1 MDKRFGVGWTGM
13 LIGGIVWFSAGAAGV
28 AVNAPTDDEGRQ
40 LNTEE
45 ADSLTVEKM
54 LDELVVEGYLTSKKT
69 ATGEVFRLSDQA
81 RQSGDP
87 YLALTEIP
95 LLNVNLASKSVTTQ
109 SGEAPLIL
117 IDGRMMNSG
126 IDPID
131 PKFIESVEIIE
142 VPNAKYGSSRK
153 PGAYVKL
160 SRREC

>member
-1 MDKRFGVGWTGM
+1 
-13 LIGGIVWFSAGAAGV
+13 
-28 AVNAPTDDEGRQ
+28 
-40 LNTEE
+40 
-45 ADSLTVEKM
+45 M

-69 ATGEVFRLSDQA
+69 AMGEVFRLSDQA

-142 VPNAKYGSSRK
+142 VPNAKYLKLGYAKVVNIRLIPRPTYIYVELRTRQEVIPHSGLAGGRFEVGKSKFAVSGSLFWRLYRTQ
-153 PGAYVKL
+153 PY
-160 SRREC
+160 